1 MQTLKLEV
9 LQASPLPSTLP
20 AMTELGVWKRSTGY
34 EVYLPYHRHP
44 IYWALLL
51 GILAALIIVSVW
63 AFTSFPLGANTARLV
78 FYIISSGLIITYAGF
93 VFLKYYES
101 RHTKTRI
108 DLTAKTITF
117 TRVMPSSQSRALGKL
132 ATAKID
138 EVIID
143 EGKGLRF
150 NGKIADPLFNRWFG
164 GGLQGSDLYYLAL
177 LVGQIAVAADK
188 LQGKDDSL
196 REL

>member
-1 MQTLKLEV
+1 MQILKLEV

-34 EVYLPYHRHP
+34 EVYLPYHKHP
-44 IYWALLL
+44 IYWAVLL
-51 GILAALIIVSVW
+51 GILAVLIVISVW

-78 FYIISSGLIITYAGF
+78 FYIISSGLIIAYAGF
-93 VFLKYYES
+93 VFFKYYET

-108 DLTAKTITF
+108 DLTAKTLTF
-117 TRVMPSSQSRALGKL
+117 TRVLPSSRSRALGKL
-132 ATAKID
+132 ATGKID

-150 NGKIADPLFNRWFG
+150 NGKISDPLFDRWFG
-164 GGLQGSDLYYLAL
+164 SGLQGSDLYYLAL
-177 LVGQIAVAADK
+177 LVGQVAVVTNK
-188 LQGKDDSL
+188 LKGKD
-196 REL
+196 ELLGDL